1 MEHSQRS
8 RSARQIFEIGEIR
21 PGGWSPRVTAPA
33 TPSPVSQP
41 GAEPVP
47 GAQASPFVA
56 AGAPAGVAAAERAS
70 DVRLKTVSLSER
82 HLSLAIGAV
91 EHVLASL
98 RRLPGT
104 EAPAREYE
112 TILHALQQALAV
124 LPAPGPR

>member
-21 PGGWSPRVTAPA
+21 PGGWTPRSTAPA
-33 TPSPVSQP
+33 SPPPAVDSAPTAPVTPFP
-41 GAEPVP
+41 
-47 GAQASPFVA
+47 A
-56 AGAPAGVAAAERAS
+56 AGVPAPGERAS

-91 EHVLASL
+91 EHVLSGL

>member
-1 MEHSQRS
+1 MEQSQRS

-21 PGGWSPRVTAPA
+21 PGGWTARSTEPVNSESGTVPPVSA
-33 TPSPVSQP
+33 VPVAPVVTPSHP
-41 GAEPVP
+41 
-47 GAQASPFVA
+47 
-56 AGAPAGVAAAERAS
+56 APPERAA

-91 EHVLASL
+91 EHVLSGL